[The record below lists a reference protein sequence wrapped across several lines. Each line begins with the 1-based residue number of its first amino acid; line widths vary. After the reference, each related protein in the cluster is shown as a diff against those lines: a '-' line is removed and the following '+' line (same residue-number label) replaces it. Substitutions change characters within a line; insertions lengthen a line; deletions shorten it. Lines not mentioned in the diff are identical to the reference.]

1 MKKTARRGKRMASI
15 GEKYVE
21 LLANEGYRPKLE
33 ADDESVEILFKSE
46 GAGYRLGLDRDDAE
60 FFALSLCYG
69 VDEAVPVEQLLAIA
83 NDMNER
89 WKVVKVT
96 VQPTGEAVRF
106 QYEAFGQLTAETLE
120 RALSIL
126 RTTSHAFFKEVRER
140 AEPKAQA

>member
-21 LLANEGYRPKLE
+21 LLANEGYRPKVE
-33 ADDESVEILFKSE
+33 TDDESVEILFKSE
-46 GAGYRLGLDRDDAE
+46 GAQYRLGVDSGDPE

-69 VDEAVPVEQLLAIA
+69 IDEGVPTEQLLAIA
-83 NDMNER
+83 NDANER

-96 VQPTGEAVRF
+96 VQPTGEAARF
-106 QYEAFGQLTAETLE
+106 QYEAFGQLTADTLE

-126 RTTSHAFFKEVRER
+126 RTTCHAFFKEVQER